1 MASGGFTVLIV
12 DDSAMFT
19 QRVSRLLHDCDCNLH
34 PVLQAHDYEKASE
47 WLLKT
52 KIDLVL
58 LDISLP
64 GKSGIELLKL
74 IRKNYSATK
83 VLMISNHA
91 NEYYKQACLSIG
103 ADDFFDKSLDFE
115 QMTQKVQQLKNESFA
130 RA

>member
-1 MASGGFTVLIV
+1 MVSGGFTVLIV
-12 DDSAMFT
+12 DDSTMFT
-19 QRVSRLLHDCDCNLH
+19 QRVSCLLHDCNLH

-74 IRKNYSATK
+74 IRKNYPVTK

-91 NEYYKQACLSIG
+91 NEYYKQVCLSIG
-103 ADDFFDKSLDFE
+103 ADYFFDKSLDFE
-115 QMTQKVQQLKNESFA
+115 QMTQKVQQLKNESLPV
-130 RA
+130 

>member
-12 DDSAMFT
+12 DDSTMFT
-19 QRVSRLLHDCDCNLH
+19 QRVSCLLRDFDLH

-74 IRKNYSATK
+74 IRKNYTGTK

-91 NEYYKQACLSIG
+91 NEHYKQACLSIG
-103 ADDFFDKSLDFE
+103 ADDFFDKSFDFE

-130 RA
+130 GV

>member
-1 MASGGFTVLIV
+1 MTSGGFTVLIV
-12 DDSAMFT
+12 DDSTMFT
-19 QRVSRLLHDCDCNLH
+19 QRVSCLLQDYNLN
-34 PVLQAHDYEKASE
+34 PVLQAHDYEKASD

-74 IRKNYSATK
+74 IRKNYPVIK

-91 NEYYKQACLSIG
+91 NEYYKQACLSFG
-103 ADDFFDKSLDFE
+103 ADYFFDKSLDFE
-115 QMTQKVQQLKNESFA
+115 QMTQIVQKIRHEKQNTN
-130 RA
+130 

>member
-12 DDSAMFT
+12 DDSTMFT
-19 QRVSRLLHDCDCNLH
+19 QRVSCLLHDCNLH

-115 QMTQKVQQLKNESFA
+115 QMTQKVQQLKNESLFV
-130 RA
+130 

>member
-12 DDSAMFT
+12 DDSTMFT
-19 QRVSRLLHDCDCNLH
+19 QRVSCLLHDFNLH

-74 IRKNYSATK
+74 IRKNYTGTK

-91 NEYYKQACLSIG
+91 NEYYKEACLSIG

-115 QMTQKVQQLKNESFA
+115 QMTQKVQQLKNESFTGA
-130 RA
+130 